1 MSHWFLS
8 QPHKF
13 ASVILKKKETPLSRC
28 VNDSEEETVVLDA
41 GCYWFWRRRRVLS
54 VFCSFCFRRSSSSV
68 LGDNLINKATNGI
81 KCLSFCDFSILKMA
95 HISWPWLKINYDSTH
110 LPRTSPCLWS
120 PMPTFVNWSFAWGN
134 LLDHETASPHHFKRE
149 TVSNHVKEDSWKAK
163 TVSCMPHFRV
173 ISSRHL
179 KFSVEI
185 K

>member
-1 MSHWFLS
+1 MYYCINESDE
-8 QPHKF
+8 K
-13 ASVILKKKETPLSRC
+13 
-28 VNDSEEETVVLDA
+28 TVLLDA

-134 LLDHETASPHHFKRE
+134 LLDHETASPHHLKEKQFLTMWKKILGKLKQY
-149 TVSNHVKEDSWKAK
+149 HV
-163 TVSCMPHFRV
+163 CHIPV
-173 ISSRHL
+173 IFHLVIFSSL
-179 KFSVEI
+179 
-185 K
+185 